1 MSNVYVRDRKLSELE
16 FYHTALKIRAE
27 VNRLA
32 LKESVIP
39 KRYRFTNAVPLIE
52 MARSCVY
59 NINRSDQ
66 FYPNSSQNV
75 LERRRYLS
83 LAIADAEQICLEL
96 QTLVEMG
103 LPIDVNKLLP
113 IAELVN
119 TEISLLK
126 GARKA
131 VKLVGRRTADER
143 INDLERELE
152 ALRAV

>member
-1 MSNVYVRDRKLSELE
+1 MSNVYARDRKLSELE

-66 FYPNSSQNV
+66 FYPNTPQNV

-119 TEISLLK
+119 TEILLLK

-131 VKLVGRRTADER
+131 VKLVGRRTVDER
-143 INDLERELE
+143 ITDLEAELE
-152 ALRAV
+152 SLRAV